1 MIVGAAAGER
11 PVVVG
16 DAGVGWLHAKRG
28 QTTSWRILM
37 YHDEVTLQ
45 KFSSQARPELLEEV
59 RALAAEEGRQ
69 FQAVL
74 DEALAEWVAKK
85 KGEAPRPEVIRHL
98 KASIA
103 RHRKLYEELAK

>member
-1 MIVGAAAGER
+1 MN
-11 PVVVG
+11 
-16 DAGVGWLHAKRG
+16 
-28 QTTSWRILM
+28 
-37 YHDEVTLQ
+37 HDDMKLQ
-45 KFSSQARPELLEEV
+45 KFSSQARPQLLEEV
-59 RALAAEEGRQ
+59 RALAAAEGRQ

-85 KGEAPRPEVIRHL
+85 KGEAPRSEVIGHL

>member
-1 MIVGAAAGER
+1 
-11 PVVVG
+11 
-16 DAGVGWLHAKRG
+16 
-28 QTTSWRILM
+28 M
-37 YHDEVTLQ
+37 YHDAMTLQ

-59 RALAAEEGRQ
+59 RSLAAEDGRQ
-69 FQAVL
+69 FQSVL

-85 KGEAPRPEVIRHL
+85 KGEAPRPEVIGHL

>member
-1 MIVGAAAGER
+1 
-11 PVVVG
+11 
-16 DAGVGWLHAKRG
+16 
-28 QTTSWRILM
+28 M
-37 YHDEVTLQ
+37 YPDHMTMQ

-85 KGEAPRPEVIRHL
+85 KGEAPRPEVIGHL

>member
-1 MIVGAAAGER
+1 
-11 PVVVG
+11 
-16 DAGVGWLHAKRG
+16 
-28 QTTSWRILM
+28 M

-59 RALAAEEGRQ
+59 RTLAAEEGRQ

-74 DEALAEWVAKK
+74 DEALAEWVARK
-85 KGEAPRPEVIRHL
+85 KGEAPRPEVIGHL

-103 RHRKLYEELAK
+103 RHRRLYEELAK

>member
-1 MIVGAAAGER
+1 
-11 PVVVG
+11 
-16 DAGVGWLHAKRG
+16 
-28 QTTSWRILM
+28 M
-37 YHDEVTLQ
+37 YHEAVAMQ

-59 RALAAEEGRQ
+59 RRIAADEGRQ

-74 DEALAEWVAKK
+74 DEALSEWVERKR
-85 KGEAPRPEVIRHL
+85 GESPRPEVIAHV